1 MVCVVPANLDA
12 IIRTTGKAP
21 ADIESD
27 IRKVHQAYRTSE
39 FTFLLEEI
47 DCLAELRSQAD
58 IRQTFKDAIEL
69 SRQGRDQNLKLYPS
83 VFPSLWELKKRGTKI
98 VAYTESMEF
107 YSAYRLKRFGLDGV
121 IDILFSPEDHV
132 VPPAFL

>member
-1 MVCVVPANLDA
+1 MSRKIIDTVVLDLDNTVFDWFAVWYASFRPIYDA

-47 DCLAELRSQAD
+47 DCLAELRSP
-58 IRQTFKDAIEL
+58 
-69 SRQGRDQNLKLYPS
+69 GGYPS
-83 VFPSLWELKKRGTKI
+83 NI
-98 VAYTESMEF
+98 
-107 YSAYRLKRFGLDGV
+107 
-121 IDILFSPEDHV
+121 
-132 VPPAFL
+132 